1 MNTEILPIG
10 TGNSGLGSDAMGAAL
25 GGGFGGLIGSWF
37 GNGWGGGFGNRG
49 AGAVDAAATGF
60 STSILN
66 DGINAVQNSINGMN
80 MNLSSGLCNI
90 GYQTLDQSS
99 RNQLAMMQGF
109 ATLGHDNCQNT
120 NSVVSA
126 VTNVGTQMQNCCCQ
140 TQRLIE
146 QQGCQTRELI
156 QNQYTRELET
166 QLCDAKSKISTLES
180 NAFATALVDQKIS
193 SATAN
198 IIGHMAVLLNRGT
211 TTASS
216 SPAAA

>member
-10 TGNSGLGSDAMGAAL
+10 TGNSGFGGDVMGAAL

-37 GNGWGGGFGNRG
+37 GNGWGGGWGNRG
-49 AGAVDAAATGF
+49 GNAGVADAAATGF
-60 STSILN
+60 GTSILN

-109 ATLGHDNCQNT
+109 STLGHDNCQNT
-120 NSVVSA
+120 NSIVSA
-126 VTNVGTQMQNCCCQ
+126 VNGVGTQLQNCCCQ

-166 QLCDAKSKISTLES
+166 RLCDAKSKIATLES
-180 NAFATALVDQKIS
+180 NAFTTALVDQKVS
-193 SATAN
+193 AATAN
-198 IIGHMAVLLNRGT
+198 IIGHMAVLVNRGT
-211 TTASS
+211 TTT
-216 SPAAA
+216 PAAAA